1 MWAFDKCKAMPYIN
15 CTGLILSQQQSTNRK
30 SIMSNLPT
38 KKALATAHANFA
50 KYPSAAH
57 WRALEHAMYA
67 HQAATNEQAHQKVI
81 AQADRLLTIM
91 SA

>member
-1 MWAFDKCKAMPYIN
+1 
-15 CTGLILSQQQSTNRK
+15 
-30 SIMSNLPT
+30 MSNLPT

-67 HQAATNEQAHQKVI
+67 HQAAHQAATNEQAHQKVI